1 MAMKLVREV
10 LLVLLSLHLWQV
22 FQKSIRLHRIMSAR
36 NASTVNLLQ
45 MAALVLDSTC
55 QQRSARNA
63 EQK

>member
-1 MAMKLVREV
+1 MAMKSVREV

-45 MAALVLDSTC
+45 MAALVLGLIC
-55 QQRSARNA
+55 QRRNARSA
-63 EQK
+63 EQR